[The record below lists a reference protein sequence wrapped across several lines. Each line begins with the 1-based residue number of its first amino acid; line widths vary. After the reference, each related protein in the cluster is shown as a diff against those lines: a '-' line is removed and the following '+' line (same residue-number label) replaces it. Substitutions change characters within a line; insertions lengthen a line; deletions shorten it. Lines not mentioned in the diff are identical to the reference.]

1 MKLPDTPTPMSPS
14 LAPATQT
21 AVPVVSVLIRT
32 TGRSTL
38 SDALASLA
46 RQTLQPIE
54 IIAVD
59 ASAQK
64 QTELQAMAQ
73 PYGVQLLQPQAPLSR
88 SQAAN
93 ALLEHA
99 HSQYVLFLDD
109 DDTLAADH
117 LEKLFIALEAQPSLV
132 AVYSD
137 AQILT
142 GPRDAPVAGHMFAN
156 EFDLERLQ
164 LENYLPIHSVLFRR
178 SLVEQRPACRFDEN
192 LHLFE
197 DWDFWLQLA
206 QRGTFKRVPGVSA
219 YYFMSDEAGSGHA
232 QAQNT
237 QRYTML
243 LQLAQRQLQRWNPA
257 QVFALMQAQARQT
270 DCINQVRQEADQLRH
285 DNQLLHATLAQL
297 STALTAAQST
307 AASPSEA
314 LDVVCAT
321 LRRENAEL
329 QHQLQLQQ
337 QESRQALALLEQH
350 NADLQHQMQS
360 QQQELQ
366 LLAQLRV
373 QLLQQ
378 AEQLNV
384 RLMAVY
390 RSKSW
395 RWTWP
400 LRAVLHAKAWVLNAQ
415 AGRLLLNTLRAV
427 QAVVQRHGWRGFMQ
441 RLPHY
446 LGHARHYLPLLATRA
461 PSVQAADF
469 HAEPPAPLD
478 TRLSPDLTGGGA
490 TLDTK
495 VSIVIPTLNA
505 GPEFQL
511 LLRKLRLQKA
521 VREVEI
527 VVVDSGSTDNTV
539 LWARQADCKVVC
551 ILPTEFSHSYAR
563 NRGADE
569 ASGDYL
575 LFMVQDAYPIGDNWL
590 HGMLRYLWDH
600 VDQKVVAAS
609 CAEYSR
615 SDSDMMYDAM
625 VNTHYRFLGC
635 LAYDRI
641 GEYQGDDH
649 MALRSQ
655 GQLSDVSC
663 LIARERFMQYHYR
676 GDYAEDLDLGIRL
689 IKDGYRV
696 AMLASVKVIHSHN
709 RPAYYYLKRTFV
721 DVIFLVG
728 LFDDFTYPRCESA
741 QGLIAGVVSVA
752 AHLTEWLCEL
762 ERPARALSLGDEIG
776 QWIQTSRHALDVLR
790 LHDPVVLGD
799 ERLDRFIQTLAHD
812 RLMPAPVLDAA
823 AQAEARR
830 FADSFV
836 ARLDH
841 FRQFAAAVY
850 GPQDALLRHELR
862 DVVRK
867 TYAAAAGGAIGFF
880 YLDHQ
885 HATAPEHDMAMS
897 FHQELKA
904 GV

>member
-1 MKLPDTPTPMSPS
+1 M
-14 LAPATQT
+14 
-21 AVPVVSVLIRT
+21 
-32 TGRSTL
+32 GRSTL
-38 SDALASLA
+38 SEALASLA

-54 IIAVD
+54 IIVVD

-64 QTELQAMAQ
+64 QSELQETIQ
-73 PYGVQLLQPQAPLSR
+73 FYGAKLLQPRASLSR

-93 ALLEHA
+93 ALLEHTR
-99 HSQYVLFLDD
+99 SQYALFLDD

-117 LEKLFIALEAQPSLV
+117 LEKLFILLEAQPSL
-132 AVYSD
+132 AAAYSD

-142 GPRDAPVAGHMFAN
+142 GSRDKFVPGHVFAN

-178 SLVEQRPACRFDEN
+178 SLVEQLPTCRFDEN
-192 LHLFE
+192 LQLFE

-219 YYFMSDEAGSGHA
+219 YYFMSDEVGSGHA
-232 QAQNT
+232 QAQNM
-237 QRYTML
+237 QRHAML
-243 LQLAQRQLQRWNPA
+243 LQLAQRQLQRWSPVH
-257 QVFALMQAQARQT
+257 VFGLMQAQARQT
-270 DCINQVRQEADQLRH
+270 GCINQVRQEADQLCYE
-285 DNQLLHATLAQL
+285 NQQLHTVLAQL
-297 STALTAAQST
+297 SA
-307 AASPSEA
+307 
-314 LDVVCAT
+314 
-321 LRRENAEL
+321 
-329 QHQLQLQQ
+329 
-337 QESRQALALLEQH
+337 ALATEQQTKTPAFLLLEQQK
-350 NADLQHQMQS
+350 ADLQDQLHL

-378 AEQLNV
+378 TQQLNAQ
-384 RLMAVY
+384 LMAIY

-395 RWTWP
+395 RWTRP
-400 LRAVLHAKAWVLNAQ
+400 LRAVLHVKSWVLNAQ
-415 AGRLLLNTLRAV
+415 AGRLLLNTTRALQV
-427 QAVVQRHGWRGFMQ
+427 VVQRYGWRGFLQ
-441 RLPHY
+441 RLPNY
-446 LGHARHYLPLLATRA
+446 LGHARHYLPLLAIRA
-461 PSVQAADF
+461 PSVPAANF
-469 HAEPPAPLD
+469 HTEPPVPLNVL
-478 TRLSPDLTGGGA
+478 LSPDLTGGGP
-490 TLDTK
+490 TLDAR

-539 LWARQADCKVVC
+539 QWARQAGCKVVC
-551 ILPTEFSHSYAR
+551 ILPAEFSHSYAR

-569 ASGDYL
+569 ASGDHL

-649 MALRSQ
+649 IALRSQ

-663 LIARERFMQYHYR
+663 LIARERFMQYRYR

-812 RLMPAPVLDAA
+812 RLTPAPVLDAA

-850 GPQDALLRHELR
+850 GLQDALLRHELR